1 MAFKKKSMNN
11 YKTNSNREHCAIITA
26 VLQDSLI
33 MPLLL
38 VRHLKAVPQTKIKK
52 QKHSIP
58 LHLEG
63 TNVLPALCLLNYL
76 FFFFSSEQEDNILET
91 NTPQHLQK
99 YLPLAKSL
107 SPFPPVPLF
116 CCIRKATGGDLLPFK
131 PSRNV
136 CKRETVSFQHPQ
148 NS

>member
-76 FFFFSSEQEDNILET
+76 FFFFPPSKKITFWKQTHHNIYRNIYHLPSLFLLSHQFHCFVALEK
-91 NTPQHLQK
+91 QLGEIYSHLN
-99 YLPLAKSL
+99 LAEMY
-107 SPFPPVPLF
+107 
-116 CCIRKATGGDLLPFK
+116 A
-131 PSRNV
+131 
-136 CKRETVSFQHPQ
+136 RERL
-148 NS
+148 